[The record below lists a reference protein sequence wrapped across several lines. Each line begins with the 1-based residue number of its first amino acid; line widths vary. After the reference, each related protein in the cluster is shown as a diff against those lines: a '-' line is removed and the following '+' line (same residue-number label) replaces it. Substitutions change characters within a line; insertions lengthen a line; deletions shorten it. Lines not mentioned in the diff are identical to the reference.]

1 MVHHGLRCCAQ
12 RGKGDCL
19 DAYLDIAL
27 SILRSERRPLSP
39 KAILAVAYKHDCV
52 PNYLYG
58 RTQHKTLQARIS
70 EDIVLQRDRSA
81 FFRTA
86 PGRFFLREFL
96 ADESIPEEHRRP
108 VPTRRRFREL
118 VRGPVLALERK
129 ALEHVTHS
137 EGALDPK
144 TVFGLLKADKF
155 RYDDPRNKNPDSVFF
170 RSFVCVQ
177 RDSMMLSYRIGR
189 YREDRDSFMSK
200 RSIGF
205 STFVH
210 ADECTLFNYRTFGII
225 DAGVQATKVDLD
237 VPDIPASLSEE
248 PIKANLTRFLWSH
261 NPGGSDDILAV
272 VLFECPRW
280 FEPVTRRLALNDLR
294 WIDRKHVNNI
304 EDFDPWSRI
313 VLSHQSGCTIEQSH
327 QLGHATTPYRRLHS
341 DISEGPSR
349 DLRSRTDQERPSA
362 TLQAVPTRRPFKAEP
377 P

>member
-1 MVHHGLRCCAQ
+1 M
-12 RGKGDCL
+12 
-19 DAYLDIAL
+19 DAYLDIAA

-39 KAILAVAYKHDCV
+39 KAILAAAYKHGRV
-52 PNYLYG
+52 PTYLYG

-70 EDIVLQRDRSA
+70 EDIVLQKERSA

-96 ADESIPEEHRRP
+96 ADESISEEHRRP

-129 ALEHVTHS
+129 ALEHVAHS
-137 EGALDPK
+137 ESAIDPK
-144 TVFGLLKADKF
+144 TVFRLLKTDKF
-155 RYDDPRNKNPDSVFF
+155 RYDDPRLKNPDSVFF

-177 RDSMMLSYRIGR
+177 RDSKMLSYRVGR

-210 ADECTLFNYRTFGII
+210 ADECTLFNYKTFGII
-225 DAGVQATKVDLD
+225 DAGVRAAKVDLD
-237 VPDIPASLSEE
+237 VPDLPASLSEE

-261 NPGGSDDILAV
+261 NPNGSDDILAV

-280 FEPVTRRLALNDLR
+280 FEPVKRRLALNDLR
-294 WIDRKHVNNI
+294 WIDCKHMNNI

-313 VLSHQSGCTIEQSH
+313 VLSYQSGGTVEQS
-327 QLGHATTPYRRLHS
+327 QQFGQPTTPYRRRDCSLP
-341 DISEGPSR
+341 EGPSR
-349 DLRSRTDQERPSA
+349 EL
-362 TLQAVPTRRPFKAEP
+362 
-377 P
+377 